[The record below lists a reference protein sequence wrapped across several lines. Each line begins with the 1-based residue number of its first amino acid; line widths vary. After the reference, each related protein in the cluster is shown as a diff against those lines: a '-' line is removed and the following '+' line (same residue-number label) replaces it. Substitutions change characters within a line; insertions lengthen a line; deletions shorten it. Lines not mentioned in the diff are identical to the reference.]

1 MKAELSSR
9 LVRKVSR
16 LLQWHV
22 DNRCAIGGMAQK
34 KITFGLW
41 LARLLDPI
49 AYRAQKKEEVWW
61 RYEDLQTGPV
71 AGALRPHRAHGKT
84 MAGGR

>member
-1 MKAELSSR
+1 MKAELSCK
-9 LVRKVSR
+9 LVRKVSS

-22 DNRCAIGGMAQK
+22 DNHRTIGGVAQK

-41 LARLLDPI
+41 LARLLDAT

-61 RYEDLQTGPV
+61 NENLQTGPV
-71 AGALRPHRAHGKT
+71 ASALRPHGAHGKT